1 MGSRPISAAHQVD
14 VDVPA
19 KYSPER
25 RHRLTDLALRELAA
39 SQHGVLTLDQLRERG
54 LSERAIRDR
63 AAGGRLRRVHRGV
76 YALDRLDQ
84 RGRWM
89 AAILAC
95 GERAVISHRSAGALH
110 GLVGEGLAVDVTAP
124 RGARRGRAGI
134 AMHGRTLP
142 PDDVTLGDGVPC
154 TAPMRT
160 LLDLAGTIDAGALNR
175 AIARSEE
182 LRIFDLAAVEQLL
195 ARTRHLPG
203 RAALASAVANFD
215 APSAATRSPAEKRF
229 LVAIR
234 RARLPQPS
242 VNVWIPLPE
251 GGGYRPDFLWR
262 ERWLIVEIDGRS
274 YHARRAA
281 FEHDRRRD
289 RRLRLLGY
297 ETVRYAAREVSR
309 SPAAVVAELACFLS
323 AR

>member
-1 MGSRPISAAHQVD
+1 MGHPISAAHLVD
-14 VDVPA
+14 VDVSA

-25 RHRLTDLALRELAA
+25 RHRLTDSALAELAA
-39 SQHGVLTLDQLRERG
+39 SQHGVLTLAQLRERG
-54 LSERAIRDR
+54 LSDRATCDR
-63 AAGGRLRRVHRGV
+63 AAGGRLRRIHRGV
-76 YALDRLDQ
+76 YALDRLDR

-89 AAILAC
+89 AAVLAC
-95 GERAVISHRSAGALH
+95 GKQAVISHRSAGALH
-110 GLVGEGLAVDVTAP
+110 GFVSEGPTVDVTAP
-124 RGARRGRAGI
+124 RGSRRARAGI
-134 AMHGRTLP
+134 AMHGRTLALA
-142 PDDVTLGDGVPC
+142 DVTVDDGVSC

-160 LLDLAGTIDAGALNR
+160 LLDLAGTIDAGELNR

-182 LRIFDLAAVEQLL
+182 LRLFDLLAVEQLL
-195 ARTRHLPG
+195 ARTRNQPS
-203 RAALASAVANFD
+203 RAALAAAVATFD

-262 ERWLIVEIDGRS
+262 ERRLIVEIDGRG

-309 SPAAVVAELACFLS
+309 SPAAVVAELTCFLS